1 MGKGAHFLYIGQRH
15 IHVAAT
21 VRASGTLYC
30 TTRTHVDAMDDFCWV
45 GGHGSLEAERMS
57 SNTQAYV
64 HASLTRNAICRGC
77 ARFEHTYE
85 SMMPNPVSH
94 CSPSSSLPASGEQ
107 MTLRARM
114 ALIFHH
120 SLKAHAFQATQLH
133 LEVRGEH
140 VIQLQLV
147 LQTVSA
153 ERCAP
158 VGHTRVV
165 VQTFL
170 SE

>member
-1 MGKGAHFLYIGQRH
+1 MHTDWSHLRATNSQWCECRHYRCDLSYFSLTSLLAHSQPWEKEHTFFTLASVISMLQQLFTR
-15 IHVAAT
+15 V
-21 VRASGTLYC
+21 VRC

-64 HASLTRNAICRGC
+64 HTSLTRNAICQGC

-114 ALIFHH
+114 VLILHH
-120 SLKAHAFQATQLH
+120 
-133 LEVRGEH
+133 
-140 VIQLQLV
+140 
-147 LQTVSA
+147 
-153 ERCAP
+153 
-158 VGHTRVV
+158 
-165 VQTFL
+165 
-170 SE
+170 